1 MRVDERDKNSVENV
15 NILVNN
21 DEIDNNNDILDISKV
36 DPIFIF
42 NQYMKSTAGS
52 LLFEDL
58 NTMNLKNNEKNIKS
72 KKKIDI
78 SNKLTTMEDNLII
91 SSNEIKNENHQE
103 DENKILHESV
113 LTEGKKTLNR
123 ILNTNDIT
131 GKDSVISESRANANQ
146 IFDLT
151 LQSVSL
157 LNFGPYG
164 GDRVFYPLE
173 KR

>member
-1 MRVDERDKNSVENV
+1 MGVDEKDKNSVENV

-58 NTMNLKNNEKNIKS
+58 NTMNSNNNEKNIKS

-91 SSNEIKNENHQE
+91 SSYEIKNENHQE

-131 GKDSVISESRANANQ
+131 GKNSVISESRANANQ

>member
-1 MRVDERDKNSVENV
+1 MGVDEKDRNSVENV

-58 NTMNLKNNEKNIKS
+58 NTMNSKNNEKNIKS

-91 SSNEIKNENHQE
+91 SRNEIKNENHQE

>member
-58 NTMNLKNNEKNIKS
+58 NTMNSKNNEKNIKS

>member
-58 NTMNLKNNEKNIKS
+58 NTMNSKNNEKNIKS

-91 SSNEIKNENHQE
+91 SSNEIKNENNQE